1 MENIFEI
8 KQGELFSANAKEIVS
23 AVVKILDSK
32 KAGDIKVLKID
43 NKTIIADYFV
53 ICSGKSMAQVK
64 AIFEG
69 LEEKMEDNGVECR
82 HKDGF
87 KECKWIALDYGN
99 VIVHIFHNTT
109 REFYQL
115 DKLWNNG
122 NNITDYIEE

>member
-1 MENIFEI
+1 MVLSA
-8 KQGELFSANAKEIVS
+8 KQTVDIVCKALS
-23 AVVKILDSK
+23 DK
-32 KAGDIKVLKID
+32 KAFDIK
-43 NKTIIADYFV
+43 IIEVVSMTDVADYFV